1 MATLKYADFK
11 GAAKQLEDPDLPR
24 IAHEIGCGEDEV
36 HMLMEVESSGDGFDK
51 NGRPKM
57 LFEPHIFYAE
67 LGPGKDR
74 DAAVKAGL
82 AYKDWK
88 PGKYPADSYPRLDNA
103 MKINSTAALK
113 SASWGASQ
121 ILGRNFEMAGYDSVE
136 DMVNGFCDD
145 EDDHIEAMINFVKS
159 AGIDDDLRRIAALK
173 RPTTPDDC
181 RPIALAYNGKSYAT
195 HGYHT
200 KLAAAHNKWKK
211 IPDTIWTPDS
221 TTGPIITPPAP
232 GATLEEEGLSVA
244 DVKAIQQ
251 LLKDKGYTEVGK
263 VDGDIGKNTVS
274 AVTAFQISQGLPV
287 TGKVDRALWEQL
299 KAAPM
304 RPVSVERANA
314 TVSTL
319 EEQKVPAV
327 VESRLL
333 SRIGTGVTA
342 LSGIGLIL
350 DGDIS
355 GLDRMFTAVNKMQ
368 AIGQALGD
376 MLPWAVGLG
385 GGGAALYLGS
395 KILSKQ
401 VEGFRKG
408 TVR

>member
-24 IAHEIGCGEDEV
+24 IAHEIGCGEDEI

-74 DAAVKAGL
+74 DVAVKAGL

-221 TTGPIITPPAP
+221 ATGPIIVAQ
-232 GATLEEEGLSVA
+232 GDSVA
-244 DVKAIQQ
+244 LSEVFVRQVQQ
-251 LLKDKGYTEVGK
+251 ALKDKGYVEVGR
-263 VDGDIGKNTVS
+263 VDGVAGKDTAA
-274 AVTAFQISQGLPV
+274 AVTAFQIVEGLPV
-287 TGKVDRALWEQL
+287 DGKVTEALFEKL
-299 KAAPM
+299 KVAKM
-304 RPVSVERANA
+304 RPVSEARANA
-314 TVSTL
+314 TTADVVKNAATPVAESVQSVNLMGNIMKGVLAVS
-319 EEQKVPAV
+319 
-327 VESRLL
+327 
-333 SRIGTGVTA
+333 GVGA
-342 LSGIGLIL
+342 LADGGIPDLDKLAATVNKTQLIL
-350 DGDIS
+350 STIGD
-355 GLDRMFTAVNKMQ
+355 K
-368 AIGQALGD
+368 
-376 MLPWAVGLG
+376 LPWIIGF
-385 GGGAALYLGS
+385 GAAGFALYIGSGTVS
-395 KILSKQ
+395 KIVAGYQ
-401 VEGFRKG
+401 KG
-408 TVR
+408 SVK